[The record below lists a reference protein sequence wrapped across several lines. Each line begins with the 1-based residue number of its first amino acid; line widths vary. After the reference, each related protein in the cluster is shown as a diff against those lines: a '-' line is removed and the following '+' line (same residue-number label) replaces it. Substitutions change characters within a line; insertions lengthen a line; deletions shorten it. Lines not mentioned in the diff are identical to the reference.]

1 MYNKGPVFC
10 PCPSFCPG
18 NGSWKKGDKYD
29 NNAKQA
35 YASLNTVTLLRT
47 VKPEF
52 EEFSEK
58 MKTSMKTVAFHDC
71 KDCAAVRIS
80 VFLILNFLATATCYE
95 LN

>member
-1 MYNKGPVFC
+1 MNKCRSCSLYSSVI
-10 PCPSFCPG
+10 SG

-52 EEFSEK
+52 EKFSEE
-58 MKTSMKTVAFHDC
+58 MKTSMKQVLHDC
-71 KDCAAVRIS
+71 KDCES
-80 VFLILNFLATATCYE
+80 VCIYVFILN
-95 LN
+95 